1 MWPGQF
7 VAARIILRVEKDA
20 LVLPEGAVQPGQDRA
35 FVYIVRDGKAAMQE
49 VRVDRQIG
57 NRMVIGKGL
66 NGDEQVVVDVPLA
79 LTVGAQVVVR
89 APGEGKGKASEG
101 KGSKGEKGEKSEKS
115 EKSSDNSAPEP
126 GKADQDGKAKAASAK

>member
-1 MWPGQF
+1 M
-7 VAARIILRVEKDA
+7 AARIILRVEKDA
-20 LVLPEGAVQPGQDRA
+20 LVLPEGAVQPGQDRP

-89 APGEGKGKASEG
+89 APGEVKASDG
-101 KGSKGEKGEKSEKS
+101 KGSKGEKKSSEK
-115 EKSSDNSAPEP
+115 NAPEP
-126 GKADQDGKAKAASAK
+126 GKAEQDGKAKAAPAK